1 MPTIDEDLN
10 QIERDT
16 RTLKIEY
23 EQFFGGGRQRPPADT
38 QWRVESL
45 LRRYNERTAELSFA
59 QRFRFNNL
67 SQTYAKYQDMWRKRL
82 MQKEGA
88 VSNRHFGAAA
98 RAVEAERSRSARR
111 ANEASAQETAASSV
125 NDGANSAANDGANS
139 AVNSETAGA
148 EMASAVATTVAPG
161 SAPAGAIPPSPQASA
176 FARSLSDP
184 AREMNKVMELYRKLV
199 ETRSETGETTAT
211 PSLKDFEKFVRAKTQ
226 ELQSKGGREVEYSV
240 SVENGRVK
248 LKARVSK

>member
-38 QWRVESL
+38 QWRVETL
-45 LRRYNERTAELSFA
+45 IRRYNERTAELSFA

-67 SQTYAKYQDMWRKRL
+67 TQTYAKYQDMWRKRL

-111 ANEASAQETAASSV
+111 AGEASTRDAAASLV
-125 NDGANSAANDGANS
+125 NDGANNAATSAA
-139 AVNSETAGA
+139 NSETAGS
-148 EMASAVATTVAPG
+148 EMASAVATTSAPEG
-161 SAPAGAIPPSPQASA
+161 APAGAIPPSPQASA

-199 ETRSETGETTAT
+199 ETRSETGEATAT
-211 PSLKDFEKFVRAKTQ
+211 PSLQDFEKFVRTKTQ
-226 ELQSKGGREVEYSV
+226 ELQSKGCREVEYSV

>member
-38 QWRVESL
+38 QWRVETL
-45 LRRYNERTAELSFA
+45 IRRYNERTAELSFA

-67 SQTYAKYQDMWRKRL
+67 TQTYAKYQDMWRKRL

-111 ANEASAQETAASSV
+111 VNEASAQEEA
-125 NDGANSAANDGANS
+125 SAAKS
-139 AVNSETAGA
+139 ATNSETAGA
-148 EMASAVATTVAPG
+148 ETAGSETAGAVATTVAP
-161 SAPAGAIPPSPQASA
+161 AGAIPQSPQASA

-199 ETRSETGETTAT
+199 ETRSETGEATAT
-211 PSLKDFEKFVRAKTQ
+211 PSLKDFEKFVRTKTQ
-226 ELQSKGGREVEYSV
+226 ELQSKGCREVEYSV

>member
-38 QWRVESL
+38 QWRVETL
-45 LRRYNERTAELSFA
+45 IRRYNERTAELNFA

-67 SQTYAKYQDMWRKRL
+67 TQTYAKYQDMWRKRL

-111 ANEASAQETAASSV
+111 ANEASAQEAASPA
-125 NDGANSAANDGANS
+125 NGAAKSAA
-139 AVNSETAGA
+139 NSETAGS
-148 EMASAVATTVAPG
+148 ETGGAVATTV
-161 SAPAGAIPPSPQASA
+161 APAGAIPPSPQASA

-199 ETRSETGETTAT
+199 ETRSETGEATAT
-211 PSLKDFEKFVRAKTQ
+211 PSLKDFEKFVRTKTQ